1 MKNKIF
7 IEFTVPHDKV
17 VTSYL
22 YTFVIYLYHNLQ
34 NLGISGIG
42 ERRNRAEGQ
51 GSGEKGCKKG
61 CKRVEKKMLRAP
73 ERQT

>member
-7 IEFTVPHDKV
+7 IEFTVPHNRV

-34 NLGISGIG
+34 NSRILLMGN
-42 ERRNRAEGQ
+42 EEVRRFGGGVGAN
-51 GSGEKGCKKG
+51 
-61 CKRVEKKMLRAP
+61 V
-73 ERQT
+73 

>member
-34 NLGISGIG
+34 NLGILGIG

-61 CKRVEKKMLRAP
+61 SRE
-73 ERQT
+73 